1 VCIRLTDDI
10 SNEDERR
17 SLSWIEAFI
26 EDVGIPSQLHTD
38 GAQEM
43 TQGKWKET
51 VKDCQIVQ
59 TVAEPYSPFQNRAE
73 KTVGEL
79 KKDTRREISRKR
91 APKCLWDYAAVWRA
105 ELRQVIAYDT
115 PNQRGRNG
123 YEVVTGNTRD
133 ISEYLDFDWYDWG
146 WYWDENESFPGEK
159 RKLCR
164 WLGVSHRVGQAMCYW
179 ILPIAGK
186 PLSRSTV
193 QPMTDDEKATDSCK
207 ADMDEFDKKIIEK
220 IGDKAVKAKDDKG
233 DRIFKP
239 HDDVPAFMFDEDDE
253 FEPMEPEAA
262 MPEADD
268 VKFTVDAFDKYIGA
282 EVGVS
287 KGGDQLLGTVL
298 RRKRDAQGNPVG
310 VSDNNPFLDTRR
322 FEVELSDGSI
332 EEYDANT
339 IAESMYSQVDDEGKS
354 YILLD

>member
-1 VCIRLTDDI
+1 
-10 SNEDERR
+10 
-17 SLSWIEAFI
+17 
-26 EDVGIPSQLHTD
+26 
-38 GAQEM
+38 
-43 TQGKWKET
+43 
-51 VKDCQIVQ
+51 
-59 TVAEPYSPFQNRAE
+59 
-73 KTVGEL
+73 
-79 KKDTRREISRKR
+79 
-91 APKCLWDYAAVWRA
+91 
-105 ELRQVIAYDT
+105 
-115 PNQRGRNG
+115 
-123 YEVVTGNTRD
+123 
-133 ISEYLDFDWYDWG
+133 
-146 WYWDENESFPGEK
+146 
-159 RKLCR
+159 
-164 WLGVSHRVGQAMCYW
+164 
-179 ILPIAGK
+179 
-186 PLSRSTV
+186 
-193 QPMTDDEKATDSCK
+193 MTDDEKATDSCK